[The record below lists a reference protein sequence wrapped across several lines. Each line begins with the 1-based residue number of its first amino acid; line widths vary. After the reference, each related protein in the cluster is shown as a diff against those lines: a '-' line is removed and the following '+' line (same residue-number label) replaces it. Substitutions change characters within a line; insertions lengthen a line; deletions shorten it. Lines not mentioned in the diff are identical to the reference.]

1 MSVTDFPK
9 HQTKNLSKEPRAP
22 AGFSFGRMPGYLRV
36 YCQQTGR
43 QEAIKAHRSE
53 QGDGTGIF
61 TNGDERNPPI
71 AAAGIPLPFRDRGK
85 QQHSLIRFLS

>member
-1 MSVTDFPK
+1 
-9 HQTKNLSKEPRAP
+9 
-22 AGFSFGRMPGYLRV
+22 MPGYLRV